1 MMRCFL
7 GLALPDAWKQAL
19 AQLLPGLKRG
29 LASRLTWTRPE
40 NWHLTLRFLGEIEE
54 QRAQALAAALPG
66 LSFAA
71 FDLAAGPAGFFPNAK
86 KPRVFW
92 LGLSQGADEC
102 AALAGQVDALC
113 AGLGFGREER
123 PFAPHLTLARV
134 REAQAD
140 DWAALAAKAQA
151 HPWPAARAEKVALWR
166 SVLSPQGPSY
176 RELTAARAV

>member
-19 AQLLPGLKRG
+19 AALLPDLRRG
-29 LASRLTWTRPE
+29 LSSRLTWTRPG
-40 NWHLTLRFLGEIEE
+40 NWHLTLKFLGEVEE
-54 QRAQALAAALPG
+54 RQARALAAALPG

-92 LGLSQGADEC
+92 LGLSQGASEC
-102 AALAGQVDALC
+102 AALAGRVDALC
-113 AGLGFGREER
+113 AGLGFAREER

-134 REAQAD
+134 REAHAD
-140 DWAALAAKAQA
+140 DWAALAARAQA
-151 HPWPAARAEKVALWR
+151 HPWPAARAEKVVLWQ
-166 SVLSPQGPSY
+166 SVLSPQGPEY